1 MQDGHHDEHD
11 VLSPELRLHFH
22 NMRRLIQQEEDAQ
35 KKRKDAPHQQQLE
48 ELQLKKHQT
57 AVKTALAVD
66 DELSR
71 LRNGIAELET
81 LLAQQEGRD
90 MIHAFPSLPPIVV
103 SDQVDNNLGEN
114 AENKFDGNMVHS

>member
-35 KKRKDAPHQQQLE
+35 RKRKDAPHQQQLE

-57 AVKTALAVD
+57 AVKTALTVD

>member
-22 NMRRLIQQEEDAQ
+22 TMRRLIQQEEDAQ
-35 KKRKDAPHQQQLE
+35 RKRKDAPHQQQLE

>member
-1 MQDGHHDEHD
+1 MHDGHHHND
-11 VLSPELRLHFH
+11 VLSPELRLHFRT
-22 NMRRLIQQEEDAQ
+22 MRRLIQQEEDAQ
-35 KKRKDAPHQQQLE
+35 RKRKDAPHQQLE

-90 MIHAFPSLPPIVV
+90 IIHEFPSLPPIVV
-103 SDQVDNNLGEN
+103 SDQDDNLGEN
-114 AENKFDGNMVHS
+114 ADNKFDGKMVHS